1 MTDHRQAPSS
11 TPRAAPVWRGLPGGR
26 MARRLFALFVAAAL
40 LPLLLSDW
48 LALSAVTRIADDLQ
62 QKAHADRTREIS
74 RQVLD
79 RLLAA
84 RDVMTV
90 LPDPIDAVM
99 PPSNALLPGLGRS
112 FSSLEGFDA
121 QGRTI
126 VLRSASPAPA
136 QAQAQPPPT
145 HRHAVSSSPYALIVE
160 RGSGTAPRI
169 LLERRV
175 EGRLVWRAELDA
187 GSLWRPVLE
196 GAGDTRWQVLDAQ
209 GRALLL
215 NDPGDDLGA
224 APRLASVALPLDGL
238 FDGGS
243 WQFQHEAPRVGVQ
256 FMGATL
262 ARWLA
267 LLALG
272 TALAVA
278 LLAHWRIRRVFRP
291 LEALAEGTRRLAAGD
306 TTARVAVPASRQPA
320 DEIDELAGSF
330 NDMAARI
337 DEQLGALHE
346 LAAIDHDILRGAPMD
361 LVARRLMGQLLRTM
375 PSAVVAI
382 CWQDCDGPDAQ
393 DGEAGMQILRSDPAG
408 GLTTST
414 ATGLPDL
421 ETLSRCEAAHRGAW
435 WPALPQAGWSR
446 VWRAVE
452 RDGRVAG
459 LIALAAPPG
468 AAAPNR
474 LDALRDRLAVAL
486 AARRRDREL
495 AWRAT
500 HDSLTGLL
508 NRFGLHECLDRRLSV
523 DGLHTEPERLAI
535 LLIDLDHF
543 KDVNDTRGHDAGDA
557 LLCQVAER
565 LLGAVPTPGVVA
577 RLGGDEFVVLLP
589 GVTADDAVELATRIC
604 AQFRAPFVLGGVAVV
619 IGASAGIAV
628 APDHGNSRQELTRRA
643 DIALY
648 TAKARRGT
656 VCLFEEA
663 QDRAAAER
671 TAWVAE
677 LREALARRQF
687 RLHYQPRVSAANGRM
702 VSVEALV
709 RWQHPR
715 HGLMAPDRFIPIAE
729 QAGLMDDLGAVVLDE
744 ACLQLAAWRQAG
756 LPVRKVSVNVSM
768 QQLLTGRFPQTV
780 RDTLARHAVPPQALE
795 LEVTESLLAADAD
808 SAQDQLADLRKLGIE
823 IALDDFGTGYSA
835 LSQLRRLPLDVIKID
850 RSFVVDLDTDDG
862 ALAIARAIVALSG
875 ALGLRVVAEGVETAE
890 QAGRLREL
898 GCHELQGHHYA
909 RPLPADALAAFVL
922 GEPARLRL
930 RLPEPD
936 TLEA

>member
-1 MTDHRQAPSS
+1 MTHDRLAPSS
-11 TPRAAPVWRGLPGGR
+11 TPCAAPVRHGLPGGR
-26 MARRLFALFVAAAL
+26 IARRLFVLFVAAAL
-40 LPLLLSDW
+40 LPLLLSNW

-84 RDVMTV
+84 RDLMTD
-90 LPDPIDAVM
+90 LPDPVDAVM
-99 PPSNALLPGLGRS
+99 TPSHVLLPGLGGAIS
-112 FSSLEGFDA
+112 GLEGFDA
-121 QGRTI
+121 QGRML
-126 VLRSASPAPA
+126 VARSASSLPVA
-136 QAQAQPPPT
+136 QPQPPPT
-145 HRHAVSSSPYALIVE
+145 HRHAVLPSRFALVVAP
-160 RGSGTAPRI
+160 GSGPALRI
-169 LLERRV
+169 LLERHV
-175 EGRLVWRAELDA
+175 GDRLVWRAELDA

-196 GAGDTRWQVLDAQ
+196 GAGDTRWQVMDAQ
-209 GRALLL
+209 SRLLL
-215 NDPGDDLGA
+215 VNDPGDDLGNA
-224 APRLASVALPLDGL
+224 SRLASVALPLDGL

-243 WQFQHEAPRVGVQ
+243 WQFQHEAPRAGVQ

-267 LLALG
+267 LLTLG
-272 TALAVA
+272 TVFAVA

-291 LEALAEGTRRLAAGD
+291 LEALAESTRRLAAGD
-306 TTARVAVPASRQPA
+306 TTARVAVSASRQPA

-361 LVARRLMGQLLRTM
+361 LVARRLMGQLMRTV

-382 CWQDCDGPDAQ
+382 CWQDCDGPEAP
-393 DGEAGMQILRSDPAG
+393 DGEVGMQMLRSGPAS
-408 GLTTST
+408 GLTAAT
-414 ATGLPDL
+414 ATRLTHLPDL
-421 ETLSRCEAAHRGAW
+421 ATLAHGEAADLGAW
-435 WPALPQAGWSR
+435 WPALPCAGWHR

-468 AAAPNR
+468 AASPDR

-508 NRFGLHECLDRRLSV
+508 NRFGLHECLDRCLSAV
-523 DGLHTEPERLAI
+523 HPHTEPERLAL

-565 LLGAVPTPGVVA
+565 LLGGVPAPGRVA

-589 GVTADDAVELATRIC
+589 GAAADDAVGLATRIC
-604 AQFRAPFVLGGVAVV
+604 AQFKAPFELGGVPVV
-619 IGASAGIAV
+619 IGASAGIAA
-628 APDHGNSRQELTRRA
+628 APEHGNSRQELTRRA

-648 TAKARRGT
+648 SAKARRGT
-656 VCLFEEA
+656 VCLFDES

-671 TAWVAE
+671 AAWVTE
-677 LREALARRQF
+677 LREALAQRQF
-687 RLHYQPRVSAANGRM
+687 TLHYQPRVSASQGRLL
-702 VSVEALV
+702 SVEALV

-715 HGLMAPDRFIPIAE
+715 HGLMGPDRFIPIAE
-729 QAGLMDDLGAVVLDE
+729 QVGLMDDLGALVLDE
-744 ACLQLAAWRQAG
+744 ACRQLAAWRQDG
-756 LPVRKVSVNVSM
+756 LPVHKVSVNVSV
-768 QQLLTGRFPQTV
+768 QQLLTGRFPHMV
-780 RDTLARHAVPPQALE
+780 RGILARHAVPPQALE
-795 LEVTESLLAADAD
+795 LEVTESLLADDAD
-808 SAQDQLADLRKLGIE
+808 SAQAQLADLRTLGIE

-850 RSFVVDLDTDDG
+850 RSFVTDLGTDDG

-875 ALGLRVVAEGVETAE
+875 AFGLRVVAEGVETDE

-898 GCHELQGHHYA
+898 GCHELQGYLFA
-909 RPLPADALAAFVL
+909 RPMPADLLAAFVL
-922 GEPARLRL
+922 GEPARLGL
-930 RLPEPD
+930 SEAE